1 MKTILIPT
9 LTFFAAAL
17 TACNNDLSSQYK
29 TAPKVEKK
37 GAPQPVQKSDAEA
50 TAGEEQPV
58 SKSAPPAPPPAPAPA
73 AADNPPKPVSPNEP
87 FQACIAGSSSQP
99 ITAKV
104 YQLPNGTNSIG
115 SATLNDSNFKT
126 KICMT
131 KFDVPTR
138 EFTAGFPGVPNLFEW
153 FGLDARATLVAP
165 LTGAYKFKIH
175 SDDGAILFI
184 DNQKIIEH
192 DGQHPPSAKEGTVTL
207 TAGSHT
213 FRILY
218 FQGPATFIAL
228 QLFWTPPNRAEEIV
242 PTSAF
247 RSVSF

>member
-1 MKTILIPT
+1 MKLMLIPT
-9 LTFFAAAL
+9 LSVFAAGL
-17 TACNNDLSSQYK
+17 SACNNDLSSQYK
-29 TAPKVEKK
+29 SAPKVEKK
-37 GAPQPVQKSDAEA
+37 DPPQTVQKSDAEA
-50 TAGEEQPV
+50 VARKDQTI
-58 SKSAPPAPPPAPAPA
+58 SKSSPPAPSPVE
-73 AADNPPKPVSPNEP
+73 DEIPPKPVSANEP

-165 LTGAYKFKIH
+165 VTGTYKFKMH

-213 FRILY
+213 FKILY

-247 RSVSF
+247 RS